1 MRASLISVNK
11 LAGWQIMS
19 LEFNQIIEQVYKMGV
34 MLEQLDFDLTES
46 VDLARE
52 RFNISGDL
60 EAVRE
65 RIEWVRSSD
74 ISGYRGAAPIDTANA
89 EPINAIINE
98 PELPEEAIIL
108 AADGSQIYPD
118 ELAAVHYYLLNI
130 GLFVYHHGQDVTPE
144 QYTYPDLK
152 FHKDHVHDKYKRII
166 RNSVVDDRR
175 TVAEMQVLAEKAWE
189 RRGGSIPMITL
200 YDNRLM
206 AVFNKDST
214 VLSGNDPMKD
224 YIGAMVHLHDSR
236 ATLAGYIDNPFR
248 SKRFIQLLYLMSL
261 ENRQELKAKQRVLSQ
276 AGDMEGLR
284 DVQFF
289 ARVLEKGQRSA
300 LMVQSSPQNKDF
312 RDRGENYEIAFFY
325 LKVYNQYTEKIVR
338 VDIPMWVAR
347 DTKQVEALHALLINQ
362 CKLQGR
368 NPYPYVITRADE
380 LAWVGGKD
388 RRKLDELVKVQ
399 IRRVRQELIGSTLT
413 AKTRGKELARSE
425 KRYHEMWGELEIDDR

>member
-1 MRASLISVNK
+1 
-11 LAGWQIMS
+11 MS
-19 LEFNQIIEQVYKMGV
+19 LEFNQLIEQVYKMGV

-46 VDLARE
+46 VDLAKE
-52 RFNISGDL
+52 RFNAAGDL

-74 ISGYRGAAPIDTANA
+74 ISGYRGAAPIDTPNA
-89 EPINAIINE
+89 EAVNAIIDE
-98 PELPEEAIIL
+98 PDLPEEAMIL
-108 AADGSQIYPD
+108 AADGSQVYPD
-118 ELAAVHYYLLNI
+118 ELAPVHYYLLNI
-130 GLFVYHHGQDVTPE
+130 GLFIYHHGKDITPE
-144 QYTYPDLK
+144 QFTYPDLK

-175 TVAEMQVLAEKAWE
+175 TVAEMLLLAEKAWQKK
-189 RRGGSIPMITL
+189 RLGISIPMITL

-214 VLSGNDPMKD
+214 VLSGNAPMTD
-224 YIGAMVHLHDSR
+224 YIGAMVQLHD
-236 ATLAGYIDNPFR
+236 AEAILAGYIDNPFR
-248 SKRFIQLLYLMSL
+248 SKRFIQLLYLTTF
-261 ENRQELKAKQRVLSQ
+261 ENRDELKTKQRILSQ

-289 ARVLEKGQRSA
+289 ARVLDKGQRSA

-312 RDRGENYEIAFFY
+312 RDKGENYEIAFFY

-347 DTKQVEALHALLINQ
+347 DIKKVEILHAILINQ

-368 NPYPYVITRADE
+368 NPYPYAITRADE
-380 LAWVGGKD
+380 LAYVGGKD
-388 RRKLDELVKVQ
+388 RRKLDELVKIQ

-425 KRYHEMWGELEIDDR
+425 KRYHEMWGELDIDDR

>member
-1 MRASLISVNK
+1 
-11 LAGWQIMS
+11 MS
-19 LEFNQIIEQVYKMGV
+19 LEFNQIIEQVYKMGA

-52 RFNISGDL
+52 RFNTASDL

-74 ISGYRGAAPIDTANA
+74 ISGYRGAAPIDTPNA
-89 EPINAIINE
+89 EPINALIDE
-98 PELPEEAIIL
+98 PDLPEQAMIL
-108 AADGSQIYPD
+108 AADGSQVYPD
-118 ELAAVHYYLLNI
+118 ELAPVHYYLINI
-130 GLFVYHHGQDVTPE
+130 GLFVYHHGQDITPE
-144 QYTYPDLK
+144 QYTFPDLK
-152 FHKDHVHDKYKRII
+152 FHKDHVHDKYRHII

-175 TVAEMQVLAEKAWE
+175 TIAEMQTLAKESWE
-189 RRGGSIPMITL
+189 RRKTSVPMIAL

-214 VLSGNDPMKD
+214 TISGNDPMTE
-224 YIGAMVHLHDSR
+224 YIGNMVHLHDSG

-248 SKRFIQLLYLMSL
+248 SKRFIQLLYLMTF
-261 ENRQELKAKQRVLSQ
+261 ENHEELRLKQKLLSQ

-289 ARVLEKGQRSA
+289 ARMLKKGQRSA

-325 LKVYNQYTEKIVR
+325 LKVYNEYTEKIVR

-347 DTKQVEALHALLINQ
+347 DTQRVAALHALLINQ

-388 RRKLDELVKVQ
+388 RRKLEELVNVQ
-399 IRRVRQELIGSTLT
+399 VRRVREELIGSTLT